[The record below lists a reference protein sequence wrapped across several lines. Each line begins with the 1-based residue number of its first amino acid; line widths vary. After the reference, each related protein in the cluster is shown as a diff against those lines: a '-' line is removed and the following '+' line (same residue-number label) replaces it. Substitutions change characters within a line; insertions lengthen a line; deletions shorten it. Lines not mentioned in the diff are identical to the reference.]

1 MQQVSEPIVE
11 DLVLVGGGHSHALAL
26 KQFGMNPLPGMRL
39 TLLTEASNTPYSG
52 MLPGHVA
59 GFYSVEDCHI
69 DLRPLAEFAGAQ
81 LYLDQA
87 IALDLENRQVIC
99 AHRPPVGFDLLSI
112 DIGSV
117 PTLPELPGVADHSL
131 PAKPIRRF
139 LAHWQQLVAQVNEH
153 PELPLRLA
161 IVGGGTGGVELAL
174 AVQHHLHGLLQAA
187 GQPRTNLEMHLFH
200 RGDRVMPGH
209 NTWVR
214 DRLQTILSSRGIHLH
229 LQETASGLYPL
240 ETQPGVLLQC
250 QSGLAVACD
259 FVIWV
264 TQAAAP
270 AWLRESG
277 LATDARG
284 FIQVDDTL
292 RSLSHSFVF
301 AAGDIATMVN
311 HPRPK
316 AGVFAVRQGKPLFQ
330 NLRRTLEGRPPRPYR
345 PQSRFLSL
353 IGTSNASAV
362 ASWGRFAWESPLM
375 WRWKDRIDR
384 RFMEQFRNLPAMSAA
399 VDSTLKNPFPP
410 SSQGQ
415 KSIPVVP
422 AETKINSMRCGGCGA
437 KVGSSILE
445 RVLQRL
451 QQDQLLETE
460 REDILIGL
468 DNPDD
473 AAVVRVPPEQRMVH
487 TLDYFRTFLNDPFV
501 FGQICANHSLS
512 DLFAMG
518 ATPQSALAIATIPYG
533 LETKV
538 EETLY
543 QLLAGAAKVL
553 AQSQTAL
560 VGGHTTEGAELAFGL
575 SCNGLVTPDRLLRK
589 GGIQPGQVLILTKAL
604 GTGTLFAAQAQLK
617 AKGVWIDQAIASML
631 LPNQGAAA
639 CFQQHQATACTDITG
654 FGLLGH
660 LVEMIRASQV
670 AIDLDV
676 SALPSLPGALEL
688 LERGITSSLHPQN
701 LKAQNWI
708 ENLEAAQSHPLFPL
722 LFDPQTAGGL
732 LAAVP
737 AAQAQACLTCLHNQG
752 CAQSQIIGRAVPTVP
767 RKQPVKFSNF
777 E

>member
-1 MQQVSEPIVE
+1 MQQVSEPVVQ
-11 DLVLVGGGHSHALAL
+11 DLVLVGGGHSHVIAL
-26 KQFGMNPLPGMRL
+26 KQFGMNPLPGVRL
-39 TLLTEASNTPYSG
+39 TLITEASNTPYTG
-52 MLPGHVA
+52 MLPGYVA

-87 IALDLENRQVIC
+87 IALDLESRRVIC
-99 AHRPPVGFDLLSI
+99 AQRPPVGFDLLSL

-117 PTLPELPGVADHSL
+117 PTLPELPGVGDYSL

-139 LAHWQQLVAQVNEH
+139 LAHWQRLVDQVCQH
-153 PELPLRLA
+153 PERPLRLA
-161 IVGGGTGGVELAL
+161 VVGGGTGGVELTL
-174 AVQHHLHGLLQAA
+174 AVQRRLQELLQAA
-187 GQPRTNLEMHLFH
+187 GQPLTNLEMHLFH
-200 RGDRVMPGH
+200 RGQQVMPGH
-209 NTWVR
+209 SAWVR
-214 DRLQTILSSRGIHLH
+214 DRLQSILSSRGIQVH
-229 LQETASGLYPL
+229 LQETASGLHPL
-240 ETQPGVLLQC
+240 AIQPGVLLRC
-250 QSGLAVACD
+250 ESGLEVACD

-270 AWLRESG
+270 TWLRDSG

-301 AAGDIATMVN
+301 AAGDIATMVH

-330 NLRRTLEGRPPRPYR
+330 NLRRTLEGRPLRPYR
-345 PQSRFLSL
+345 PQKRFLSL
-353 IGTSNASAV
+353 IGTSNTSAV
-362 ASWGRFAWESPLM
+362 ASWGPLAWESSLM

-384 RFMEQFRNLPAMSAA
+384 RFMERFRNLPTMSAA
-399 VDSTLKNPFPP
+399 ADPTFAHPGPTSPP
-410 SSQGQ
+410 GT
-415 KSIPVVP
+415 PP
-422 AETKINSMRCGGCGA
+422 GTKINPMRCGGCGA
-437 KVGSSILE
+437 KVGSSVLE
-445 RVLQRL
+445 QVLQRL
-451 QQDQLLETE
+451 QQDHLLVTE
-460 REDILIGL
+460 RQDILIGL

-473 AAVVRVPPEQRMVH
+473 AAVVQVPPEQRMVH

-518 ATPQSALAIATIPYG
+518 ATPQSALAIATVPYG

-543 QLLAGAAKVL
+543 QLLSGAAKVL
-553 AQSQTAL
+553 AQSRTAL

-575 SCNGLVTPDRLLRK
+575 SCNGLVAPDHLLPK
-589 GGIQPGQVLILTKAL
+589 GGLQPGQVLILTKAL
-604 GTGTLFAAQAQLK
+604 GTGTLFAAQMQLK

-631 LPNQGAAA
+631 LSNQGAAA

-670 AIDLDV
+670 AVDLDI
-676 SALPSLPGALEL
+676 STLPSLPGALEL
-688 LERGITSSLHPQN
+688 LERGITSSLQPQN

-708 ENLEAAQSHPLFPL
+708 ENLEAAQSDPRFPL

-737 AAQAQACLTCLHNQG
+737 AAQSQACLTCLHNQG
-752 CAQSQIIGRAVPTVP
+752 YAQSQIIGRVVPLEP
-767 RKQPVKFSNF
+767 ARQPIRLSSR
-777 E
+777 